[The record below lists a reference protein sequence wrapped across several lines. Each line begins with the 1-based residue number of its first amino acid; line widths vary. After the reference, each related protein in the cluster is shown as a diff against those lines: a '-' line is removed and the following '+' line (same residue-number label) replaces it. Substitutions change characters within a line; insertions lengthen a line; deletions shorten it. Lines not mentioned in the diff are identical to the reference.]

1 MYVCMY
7 IYIYILS
14 YMYRERE
21 RPYDT
26 VRDPNRAQISQFE
39 PFELIVLFELDEQLQ
54 RLFETYLSID
64 A

>member
-1 MYVCMY
+1 
-7 IYIYILS
+7 
-14 YMYRERE
+14 MYRERE